1 MSYLI
6 GASVILIATLMMGKH
21 VRTSEMMATVSI
33 SAVVSM
39 VLFVLAIWS
48 FLFNGGLNL

>member
-6 GASVILIATLMMGKH
+6 GASVVLIATLIIGKH

-33 SAVVSM
+33 SAVVSL

>member
-1 MSYLI
+1 MAYLI
-6 GASVILIATLMMGKH
+6 GATIVLIATLIMGKH

-39 VLFVLAIWS
+39 VLFMLAIWS

>member
-6 GASVILIATLMMGKH
+6 GAVVILIATLVMSKH

-33 SAVVSM
+33 SALVSM
-39 VLFVLAIWS
+39 VLFILAVWS
-48 FLFNGGLNL
+48 FLFNNGMNI

>member
-6 GASVILIATLMMGKH
+6 GASVILIATLIIGKH

-39 VLFVLAIWS
+39 VLFMLAIWS

>member
-6 GASVILIATLMMGKH
+6 GSVVVLIATLIMSKH

-33 SAVVSM
+33 SALVSM
-39 VLFVLAIWS
+39 VLFILAVWS
-48 FLFNGGLNL
+48 FLFNNGMNI

>member
-6 GASVILIATLMMGKH
+6 GAVVILIPTLLLGKH

-33 SAVVSM
+33 SALVSM
-39 VLFVLAIWS
+39 VLFMLALWS
-48 FLFNGGLNL
+48 FLFNGGVNI